1 MNEQLNI
8 LYALQKF
15 DSEIVRKKN
24 EAEQIPHK
32 INRYT
37 KPLKEAESVH
47 QEEESRY
54 SSLEKKK
61 RQKESDLQEITDR
74 IEKSKER
81 SREIKSNK
89 EYQAHLKE
97 IEKIEKEKYLLE
109 DDILYLMEELDEL
122 SQTLS
127 QAMKKIED
135 EKSILNTHQRDL
147 EQQKSQLEKELSELK
162 DKRASLIP
170 SIQKDLYDSYMDI
183 LQKMNGLAVVDAN
196 DEVCLGC
203 YMSIPPQLYM
213 EIRTTNEIFQ
223 CPQCGRF
230 LYRKDG

>member
-122 SQTLS
+122 SQTF
-127 QAMKKIED
+127 
-135 EKSILNTHQRDL
+135 QRDL